1 MLNIHDPFATSE
13 KALLGIV
20 FLALEPLPVA
30 YQLLDEGRRTGVAQI
45 GAEEFAAV
53 EPGDRVEA
61 ARIGD
66 VFEAFAVYGRIIL
79 PFED

>member
-1 MLNIHDPFATSE
+1 MLNIHDPFAASE

-45 GAEEFAAV
+45 GAEEFA
-53 EPGDRVEA
+53 GA
-61 ARIGD
+61 A
-66 VFEAFAVYGRIIL
+66 
-79 PFED
+79 